1 MKESK
6 IPLLG
11 IFLIVLGSLMLLDRL
26 DVVYLGW
33 GRILWLVGAAAGA
46 AFAVEGFVTKRQA
59 RVFWGSFLFYAS
71 ALFLARLWRLIDF
84 WGIPWVAFLSL
95 ALGLAFFMLF
105 VYDPRNVGILI
116 PALIFG
122 GFGATVFL
130 VEWDYLDW
138 WDVRY
143 YIRNYWPVLLI
154 LLGFGII
161 LKRKPQASSQS

>member
-59 RVFWGSFLFYAS
+59 RVFWGSFLFYAIS
-71 ALFLARLWRLIDF
+71 
-84 WGIPWVAFLSL
+84 
-95 ALGLAFFMLF
+95 
-105 VYDPRNVGILI
+105 
-116 PALIFG
+116 G
-122 GFGATVFL
+122 GFRG
-130 VEWDYLDW
+130 
-138 WDVRY
+138 
-143 YIRNYWPVLLI
+143 
-154 LLGFGII
+154 
-161 LKRKPQASSQS
+161 

>member
-1 MKESK
+1 
-6 IPLLG
+6 
-11 IFLIVLGSLMLLDRL
+11 
-26 DVVYLGW
+26 
-33 GRILWLVGAAAGA
+33 
-46 AFAVEGFVTKRQA
+46 
-59 RVFWGSFLFYAS
+59 
-71 ALFLARLWRLIDF
+71 
-84 WGIPWVAFLSL
+84 
-95 ALGLAFFMLF
+95 MLF